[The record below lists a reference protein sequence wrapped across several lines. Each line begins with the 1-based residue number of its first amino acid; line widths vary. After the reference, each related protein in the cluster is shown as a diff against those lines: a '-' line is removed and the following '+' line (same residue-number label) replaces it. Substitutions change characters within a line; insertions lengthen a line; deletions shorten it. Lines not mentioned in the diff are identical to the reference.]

1 MECPVDDQGC
11 LGDQTDEC
19 LQFCTEVGSRPHR
32 GGPALQIGGPH
43 ISPTRAPDLVP
54 MIRTAQTCPCPSCT
68 ALRDSDETEPSRDPS
83 KL

>member
-19 LQFCTEVGSRPHR
+19 LKFCTEVGSRPHR
-32 GGPALQIGGPH
+32 AGRALQVGGPH

-54 MIRTAQTCPCPSCT
+54 MIRTAQTCGCPVCT
-68 ALRDSDETEPSRDPS
+68 MRRDDEETESDPERS

>member
-1 MECPVDDQGC
+1 MAEGQ
-11 LGDQTDEC
+11 
-19 LQFCTEVGSRPHR
+19 
-32 GGPALQIGGPH
+32 ALRVGGPH

-68 ALRDSDETEPSRDPS
+68 ALREADEPEPDRERS